1 MNRKRESIKK
11 DWYEVLNE
19 NYKFINKDL
28 DDLKT
33 KRKLIM
39 NEQIKLNKV
48 NLLNSNLDNKF
59 KSKKDIKNQ
68 IEVNFSLPEE
78 NKLIQNRLNI
88 KNYKIKNNI
97 TGNAEILFLKD
108 ILERI
113 DKMNDTKKAFK
124 YKHINR
130 LNLNDNNITN
140 NNNFFTSRNKKSDFG
155 LLLNLNGKKEDKKMS
170 FRNNNILLSKTFN
183 HFSKERKGTSVNNSS
198 FPKIKNRNRNLDRAD
213 DNKKRFLKMVLTEG
227 DNSINKGKTIRESIF
242 NFNKEFRNKKR
253 MICGYKDKEED
264 YIIFNNQKI
273 YQINLEKDMNAKF
286 KRNFLNIQTIEDI
299 EQKLLSESNNI
310 FDKTRKNLVLNLFIH
325 YFSFIKYYN
334 VKYQLKN
341 KDENDILEEDNK
353 NENKD

>member
-48 NLLNSNLDNKF
+48 NLLNSNLDNKY
-59 KSKKDIKNQ
+59 KTKKDIKNP
-68 IEVNFSLPEE
+68 IEVDFSLPEE

-88 KNYKIKNNI
+88 KNYKTKNNI
-97 TGNAEILFLKD
+97 IGTAETLFLKD
-108 ILERI
+108 IIERI

-124 YKHINR
+124 NKHINR
-130 LNLNDNNITN
+130 FNLNDNNITKN
-140 NNNFFTSRNKKSDFG
+140 KNFLTSRNKQSDFG

-170 FRNNNILLSKTFN
+170 YGNNNILLSKTFN

-242 NFNKEFRNKKR
+242 NFNKEFGNKKR

-310 FDKTRKNLVLNLFIH
+310 FDKTRKNLVL
-325 YFSFIKYYN
+325 
-334 VKYQLKN
+334 KYQLKN
-341 KDENDILEEDNK
+341 KDENDNLEEDNK